1 MPEFKTDR
9 SATRQRPNWR
19 EYQNRLRR
27 PRKLVSV
34 RRLALAGMVVAA
46 VFYALFKGVA
56 ATRPVDEPGPVL
68 QVPGPVTADTLISK
82 NDVQLLLS
90 HLAPGNL
97 SARRIVLPFNNQQF
111 NVETCLDEDLQNR
124 LTQAMDRRNSRY
136 IGIVVMEAD
145 TGRVLAMAGFDKAD
159 PDANPCLSSKFP
171 AASLFKIVTAA
182 AAVEQYNYTGST
194 PLRFNGYKHT
204 MYRSQL
210 RETDNR
216 HTQTISFGNAFAESV
231 NPVFGKL
238 GKLNLGKTLL
248 EQYAAGFGFNHVI
261 DFELPIE
268 PSHLTVKETPY
279 HWAEIASGFN
289 RDTTI
294 SPVHAAMII
303 SAILNQG
310 RMVAPMLVERIEDDK
325 GRLLYRS
332 QVSWSH
338 QAMSNEAS
346 IVLAEVMETTVQ
358 AGTARSLFSGWQRDP
373 VLSAL
378 RIGGKTG
385 SISTR
390 GRDARIDWFAGFGE
404 KEEGPGKLV
413 VAAVVAHEEYIGVR
427 AGAYA
432 RLALT
437 HYYKNQPARQ

>member
-1 MPEFKTDR
+1 MPAFKKDR
-9 SATRQRPNWR
+9 FGTQRRPSWR
-19 EYQNRLRR
+19 DYQSRLQR
-27 PRKLVSV
+27 PRKLITV
-34 RRLALAGMVVAA
+34 RRLVLTGLVAAA
-46 VFYALFKGVA
+46 VFYALFMGMA
-56 ATRPVDEPGPVL
+56 ATRPTGAPPAATHRST
-68 QVPGPVTADTLISK
+68 PVTVDTLISK

-97 SARRIVLPFNNQQF
+97 FARRIVLPFNNQQF

-124 LTQAMDRRNSRY
+124 LIQAMDRRNSRY

-145 TGRVLAMAGFDKAD
+145 TGRVLAMAGFDKGD

-210 RETDNR
+210 RETENR

-248 EQYAAGFGFNHVI
+248 EQYAASFGFNHAI

-268 PSHLTVKETPY
+268 PSHLTVKEAPY

-294 SPVHAAMII
+294 SPVHAAMIV
-303 SAILNQG
+303 SAILNRG
-310 RMVAPMLVERIEDDK
+310 RMVAPMLVERIEDDQ

-338 QAMSNEAS
+338 QAMTNEAS
-346 IVLAEVMETTVQ
+346 IVLAEAMKTTVQ
-358 AGTARSLFSGWQRDP
+358 VGTARSLFSGWQRDP
-373 VLSAL
+373 VLSDL

-404 KEEGPGKLV
+404 KKGGPGKLV
-413 VAAVVAHEEYIGVR
+413 VAALVAHEEYIGVR
-427 AGAYA
+427 AGTYA
-432 RLALT
+432 RLAMT
-437 HYYKNQPARQ
+437 HYYKNQPVRQ